1 MLGHPWIAALVYA
14 RELLQ
19 ARIPEWRK
27 FPWLLALMG
36 PGVARARYGRN
47 AQLIQRK
54 DTQRAI
60 DINHAAPLA
69 PWSGED
75 RNDRPGPLAAD
86 GLDVMAAL
94 HRSFLHAWC
103 SPMTKRCSGP
113 DRSARL
119 LIFLSWSPIGVI
131 PAARRLPGIYALPQ
145 CPTSSSAQGA
155 RPRVTCAL
163 PSKL

>member
-1 MLGHPWIAALVYA
+1 MPASFCKLAFQNGAIPLVV
-14 RELLQ
+14 
-19 ARIPEWRK
+19 
-27 FPWLLALMG
+27 G
-36 PGVARARYGRN
+36 PNGPRRRPRSLWRN

-60 DINHAAPLA
+60 DINHDAPLA

-75 RNDRPGPLAAD
+75 RNDRPGPLAVD

-103 SPMTKRCSGP
+103 SPITKRCSGP

-119 LIFLSWSPIGVI
+119 LSFL
-131 PAARRLPGIYALPQ
+131 
-145 CPTSSSAQGA
+145 
-155 RPRVTCAL
+155 
-163 PSKL
+163 

>member
-1 MLGHPWIAALVYA
+1 MLGHPWIAPLVYA

-19 ARIPEWRK
+19 ARVPEWRK

-60 DINHAAPLA
+60 DINHDAPLA
-69 PWSGED
+69 PCSGED
-75 RNDRPGPLAAD
+75 RNDRPGPLAVN

-119 LIFLSWSPIGVI
+119 SCSG
-131 PAARRLPGIYALPQ
+131 RLLRSYLRIVDCQESTLCPNALPVHQ
-145 CPTSSSAQGA
+145 
-155 RPRVTCAL
+155 
-163 PSKL
+163 